1 MARSYG
7 ALKVAVWEAG
17 SGFRNLTQLAQWCYV
32 LLISQP
38 QLNNLGVLPYTP
50 EKWVRFA
57 SGLTHETLD
66 AGLGELDYL
75 RYIVVD
81 LDTGE
86 LLVRTFIKHD
96 KVWQQPSLI
105 TNARKLIREVESDII
120 RGHLTARHPWLLTA
134 ESRDE
139 IEQYE
144 LAVENEAHSQNHTP
158 VETGVETPLGSRAPA
173 GPGAGE
179 GPGVG
184 AAARHLKSISSTTAP
199 SYDDEPELEQPED
212 PAAAEEAPTEATI
225 RAACTQFGADLNIVE
240 PYARQLPAI
249 VFAATVTK
257 HAGKVKRGSADDVPA
272 LFVRLLQSEVKAR
285 AKTAAATVAAPD
297 REATRLPEAERP
309 KPATGEDWVRHV
321 VPTLTRHPFP
331 KVEQLIR
338 GRANFESWTAAE
350 LDHRLELAHTIHADG
365 EPDLDAPAA

>member
-66 AGLGELDYL
+66 TGLGELDYL

-105 TNARKLIREVESDII
+105 TNARKLIREVESDVI

-134 ESRDE
+134 ETRDQ
-139 IEQYE
+139 IEAYE
-144 LAVENEAHSQNHTP
+144 LAVESEVHSQKHTP

-179 GPGVG
+179 GPGEG
-184 AAARHLKSISSTTAP
+184 AAAKVSSTSSTTESHYAE
-199 SYDDEPELEQPED
+199 EPDLGD
-212 PAAAEEAPTEATI
+212 SAAAQESPTEATI
-225 RAACTQFGADLNIVE
+225 RDACKRFGADRNVVE
-240 PYARQLPAI
+240 PLARQLPAA

-257 HAGKVKRGSADDVPA
+257 HAAKVKRGSAEDVPA
-272 LFVRLLQSEVKAR
+272 VFVHLLKAEL
-285 AKTAAATVAAPD
+285 KTQALAIAATVAPPN

-309 KPATGEDWVRHV
+309 KPATGEQRILVV
-321 VPTLTRHPFP
+321 VPTLAAHPFER
-331 KVEQLIR
+331 VEETV
-338 GRANFESWTAAE
+338 RAWAKAESWTDAETTKRIALARQLHAEAAE
-350 LDHRLELAHTIHADG
+350 PELEPT
-365 EPDLDAPAA
+365 AA